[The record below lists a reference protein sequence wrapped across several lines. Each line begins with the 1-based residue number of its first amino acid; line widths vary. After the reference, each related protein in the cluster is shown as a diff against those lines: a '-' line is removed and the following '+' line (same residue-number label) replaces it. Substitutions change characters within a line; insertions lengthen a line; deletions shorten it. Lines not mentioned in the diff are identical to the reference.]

1 MRPENRL
8 AGSAG
13 DTPAVNPDDAD
24 VTFAGRRSQETLV
37 AIHDHLRDELA
48 KLQDL
53 VDQLQAGVVS
63 PVAARS
69 HVATMTMRQNYW
81 TLGAFCAAY
90 CRLLTLHHTIEDQR
104 LFADLRSEDPA
115 LGPVLDRLS
124 AEHEVIAAV
133 LDDVDRALVALIGA
147 ADDRGRELEAVE
159 KAVERL
165 ETSLLEHLDGE
176 ESALLGPIGRLSVAI

>member
-1 MRPENRL
+1 VRPGTE
-8 AGSAG
+8 
-13 DTPAVNPDDAD
+13 PDGRSDRDAE
-24 VTFAGRRSQETLV
+24 VTFAGRRSQETLL

-53 VDQLQAGVVS
+53 VDQLRIGTLS
-63 PVAARS
+63 PAAARS

-90 CRLLTLHHTIEDQR
+90 CRLLTLHHTIEDER
-104 LFADLRSEDPA
+104 LFTDLRNEDPD

-124 AEHEVIAAV
+124 AEHEVIAGILDAV
-133 LDDVDRALVALIGA
+133 DHALVAMIGA
-147 ADDRGRELEAVE
+147 DGDRQPELAGVE

-165 ETSLLEHLDGE
+165 ENALLEHLDGE
-176 ESALLGPIGRLSVAI
+176 ESALLGAIGRLSVAI

>member
-1 MRPENRL
+1 MSTGAES
-8 AGSAG
+8 SARE
-13 DTPAVNPDDAD
+13 DDAD
-24 VTFAGRRSQETLV
+24 VTFAGRRSQETLL

-53 VDQLQAGVVS
+53 VDQLRVGTLS
-63 PVAARS
+63 PAAARS
-69 HVATMTMRQNYW
+69 QVATMTMRQNYW

-90 CRLLTLHHTIEDQR
+90 CRLLTLHHTIEDER
-104 LFADLRSEDPA
+104 LFSDLRAEEPD

-124 AEHEVIAAV
+124 AEHEVIAGV
-133 LDDVDRALVALIGA
+133 LDDVDHALVAMIA
-147 ADDRGRELEAVE
+147 AAGDRQAELGGVE

-176 ESALLGPIGRLSVAI
+176 ESALLGTIGRLSVAI